1 MLGACSIAYRQP
13 TGVWAVELP
22 VGRRVRMR
30 REALGL
36 SIQQLSRLSGV
47 SASYISRLENGERE
61 NIGLDSVQ
69 KLARALNTSM
79 SYLVGETDD
88 PSPPPQMGVAAH
100 REGADPGDPLEPEVQ
115 LIIERAVREVLKRRD
130 EWLRQRQREQQG
142 DAPGGRPPVSDR

>member
-1 MLGACSIAYRQP
+1 MPFPERLRRLRESRGLTQR
-13 TGVWAVELP
+13 ELA
-22 VGRRVRMR
+22 
-30 REALGL
+30 EA
-36 SIQQLSRLSGV
+36 IGV
-47 SASYISRLENGERE
+47 SRQAIGLYEAGERE
-61 NIGLDSVQ
+61 PDLSTLQ
-69 KLARALNTSM
+69 KLARALGTSM

-130 EWLRQRQREQQG
+130 EWLRQRQRDQQG